1 MRVMCDLES
10 FVFKICLEDSGERL
24 DNVLVKRLNNLNCVN
39 EENLSSQITR
49 SGIQLLIKDG
59 NVLLNGVFV
68 KKNKKV
74 KFGDEVTIIFPQ
86 GKKLDVLPENIPL
99 NIAYE
104 DDDLVVVNKPKD
116 MVVHP
121 APGNYEGTLVN
132 ALLFYLGDSLSGING
147 VLRPGIVHRIDK
159 NTSGLLIVAKN
170 DFTHKK
176 LAEKIKVHDFLREY
190 EAIVYGKVK
199 NENGTINA
207 PIGRNK
213 NDRKKMSVTSLNGK
227 EAVTHYQLL
236 GWYTNSNGQFFSH
249 VRLRLET
256 GRTHQIRVH
265 MAYIGHPLAGDDV
278 YGPKNVITELNGQ
291 CLHARTIGFEH
302 PRTGE
307 FIKIE
312 SDLPDYFK
320 NFLSKLTKI

>member
-1 MRVMCDLES
+1 MSGLRR
-10 FVFKICLEDSGERL
+10 FVFRICSEDEDERL
-24 DNVLVKRLNNLNCVN
+24 DNVLVKSLKDLKDIN
-39 EENLSSQITR
+39 EEDLCYNITR
-49 SGIQLLIKDG
+49 SEIQVLIKDK
-59 NVLLNGVFV
+59 NVLLNGLPV
-68 KKNKKV
+68 KKNKRV
-74 KFGDEVTIIFPQ
+74 KMGDEITVVFPESRI
-86 GKKLDVLPENIPL
+86 LDVLPENIPL

-104 DDDLVVVNKPKD
+104 DKDIIVVNKPKG

-121 APGNYEGTLVN
+121 ASGNYKGTLVN

-170 DFTHKK
+170 DFAHKK

-190 EAIVYGKVK
+190 EAVVYGKVK
-199 NENGTINA
+199 NENGTIVA

-213 NDRKKMSVTSLNGK
+213 NNRKQMSVTSFNGK
-227 EAVTHYQLL
+227 EAITHYRLL
-236 GWYTNSNGQFFSH
+236 GWYVNSKGQFFSH
-249 VRLRLET
+249 VRLKLET

-278 YGPKNVITELNGQ
+278 YGPKTIIKSLNGQ

-312 SDLPDYFK
+312 SDLPEYFK
-320 NFLSKLTKI
+320 NFLTKLTRYQ